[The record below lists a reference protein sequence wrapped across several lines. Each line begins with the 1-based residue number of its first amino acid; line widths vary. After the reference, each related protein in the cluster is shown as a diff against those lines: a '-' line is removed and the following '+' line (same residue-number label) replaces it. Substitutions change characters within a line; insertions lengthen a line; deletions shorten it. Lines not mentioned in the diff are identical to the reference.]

1 LDNLLESSQVSS
13 HMYHDSQNLQGV
25 HVDDTHTH
33 THTHTA
39 ATVEI
44 RRVEEERCKGRI
56 VGNVAA
62 GTNAAKFLTDAS
74 IATSSEQDRVHPTN
88 SAAAT
93 KSAAASVGAS
103 AEAGALAAGGPTT
116 HPTTTHTHLQS
127 EQGPRTPAEA
137 ASTATDSIV
146 AEGFVSSTAVGADKS
161 IAGYTIIV
169 HRALA
174 DAATLK
180 HPDTASLDT
189 AVALQGSGPFQN
201 VSSARGSEL
210 IKDMAHTAT
219 HCNTL
224 QHTPLPM
231 GAHVHTDKDTDAHP
245 TAAPH
250 VMDLMSHFFSRLEV
264 ICDPQ
269 HSGLCSNF
277 FSANWRELS
286 REQLTD
292 LAEKTFRQT
301 PLYLKCF
308 HDIFRET

>member
-1 LDNLLESSQVSS
+1 MLESSQVSS

-33 THTHTA
+33 THTA

-44 RRVEEERCKGRI
+44 GRVEEERCMGRI
-56 VGNVAA
+56 VGNVDA

-74 IATSSEQDRVHPTN
+74 IPTSSEQP
-88 SAAAT
+88 
-93 KSAAASVGAS
+93 AASVATS
-103 AEAGALAAGGPTT
+103 AEAGALAVGGPNTHPATT
-116 HPTTTHTHLQS
+116 HSHFQS

-146 AEGFVSSTAVGADKS
+146 AEGFVSATAVGADKS
-161 IAGYTIIV
+161 IAANTMIE
-169 HRALA
+169 HWALA
-174 DAATLK
+174 AAATLK
-180 HPDTASLDT
+180 HPDAASLDT
-189 AVALQGSGPFQN
+189 AVALQGSGPLKN
-201 VSSARGSEL
+201 ISSARGSEL

-231 GAHVHTDKDTDAHP
+231 GAHVHTDNDTDAHP

-250 VMDLMSHFFSRLEV
+250 VMDLMSHFFLRLEV

-277 FSANWRELS
+277 FNANWRELS

-292 LAEKTFRQT
+292 LAEKTFHQT